1 MPTRI
6 AILGA
11 IVYDEIITH
20 DGQRIESFGG
30 IVYNVAAL
38 SSFIEDGVVLPV
50 SNVGF
55 DRYDQV
61 LARKAGKDHLDT
73 SQLLRTDTPCTHA
86 KLISHG
92 SNYREEIVRHMMP
105 PFSAPRIISAV
116 NGDAS
121 TPAADGIL
129 INFVNG
135 TELDLPTLQALRKQ
149 TKAPLYLDMHN
160 IMVRFDADG
169 KKQYLDFVEW
179 PEWVEQFD
187 FVQMNEFECEKVLH
201 TSPSSPKEFLHAAQT
216 VLAAGAAAV
225 VITMGPAGVAL
236 AHRREGIEYGCIIPA
251 VTVKNFVDA
260 TGCGDAFSTGT
271 FWHYLRTGNP
281 LKAAMAGT
289 LVGALNCEVRG
300 VGKLERARNAD
311 QRIAEVSPQLAD
323 RVEHGW
329 LGDRLN

>member
-1 MPTRI
+1 LPTRI

-11 IVYDEIITH
+11 IVYDEIIAH

-61 LARKAGKDHLDT
+61 LALMAGMDHVDT

-86 KLISHG
+86 KLIYHG
-92 SNYREEIVRHMMP
+92 SNYREEIVRNMMP
-105 PFSAPRIISAV
+105 PFTVERLEHAA
-116 NGDAS
+116 G
-121 TPAADGIL
+121 ADGIL
-129 INFVNG
+129 MNFVNG
-135 TELDLPTLQALRKQ
+135 TELDLPTLRALRSR
-149 TKAPLYLDMHN
+149 TKAALYLDMHN

-201 TSPSSPKEFLHAAQT
+201 TSPSSPREFLHAAHT
-216 VLAAGAAAV
+216 VLAAGATAV

-251 VTVKNFVDA
+251 VTVRNFVDA

-311 QRIAEVSPQLAD
+311 QRIAEVSAELAD